1 MTWGKHG
8 TGADGRGRQWR
19 GDRREAHKAGT
30 YIGNPPKDVRMEAHV
45 VLRDVQAALDE
56 DFALQGT
63 AVVWASSGVSPVTQH
78 EAQGRRGARTFDEV
92 VALRYA
98 REQFVEVLVPLVA
111 RHGEP
116 SDRDVFGVEVE
127 VVALV

>member
-92 VALRYA
+92 VA
-98 REQFVEVLVPLVA
+98 FW
-111 RHGEP
+111 H
-116 SDRDVFGVEVE
+116 
-127 VVALV
+127 

>member
-56 DFALQGT
+56 DFALEG
-63 AVVWASSGVSPVTQH
+63 ASVV
-78 EAQGRRGARTFDEV
+78 
-92 VALRYA
+92 
-98 REQFVEVLVPLVA
+98 
-111 RHGEP
+111 
-116 SDRDVFGVEVE
+116 
-127 VVALV
+127 